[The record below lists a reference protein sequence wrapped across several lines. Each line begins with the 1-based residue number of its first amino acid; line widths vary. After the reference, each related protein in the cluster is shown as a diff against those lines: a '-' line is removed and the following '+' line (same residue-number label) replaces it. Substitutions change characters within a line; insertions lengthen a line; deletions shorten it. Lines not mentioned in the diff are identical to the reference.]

1 MSQAKM
7 IVDGY
12 NVLLAGKGQ
21 SRQENLAQGRDQVIR
36 QLAGYASLKK
46 IKVVVVFDGREKM
59 LQESLLLPAFVQVV
73 FSRPPE
79 NADAVI
85 KRLVEKEKQPAR
97 HIIVITS
104 DLAIARYVKSCGC
117 QHWTTALFQQKLID
131 LYRSPAYEEKYRQSV
146 SQEDLQEWLK
156 LFGADRE

>member
-12 NVLLAGKGQ
+12 NLLLAGKGLMPQ
-21 SRQENLAQGRDQVIR
+21 DSLAQGRDQVIR
-36 QLAGYASLKK
+36 QLVSYSSMKK
-46 IKVVVVFDGREKM
+46 IKVVVVFDGRENMQK
-59 LQESLLLPAFVQVV
+59 QTLLLPASLQVQ

-85 KRLVEKEKQPAR
+85 KRMVEKEKQPAR
-97 HIIVITS
+97 HMIVVTS
-104 DLAIARYVKSCGC
+104 DQAIARYVKSCGC
-117 QHWTTALFQQKLID
+117 QHWTTVMFQQKMVE
-131 LYRSPAYEEKYRQSV
+131 LYKSPAYEDKYRQSV
-146 SQEDLQEWLK
+146 SPGELEEWLN